1 MINKQF
7 KSSENSSGTALNY
20 NEEAPEMLWSSK
32 TEDGY
37 LGKCRKHCTY
47 VSLPPSP
54 EQLSAKK
61 GFLGIISLHREKR
74 KSLASLIHR
83 RCLQP
88 LLWGPPQSSPILNL
102 VDRDSQN
109 SLCRILSPR
118 LQLKY
123 TEYWTLAVSPQS
135 LPRIFETVFYLYFT
149 DDIEACKSQGHTV
162 RK

>member
-83 RCLQP
+83 QCLQP
-88 LLWGPPQSSPILNL
+88 LLWGPPVFTNTKPSWQRFPEFPLPHPLPKAAAKIYWVLNTCCITSILTTIFW
-102 VDRDSQN
+102 DS
-109 SLCRILSPR
+109 L
-118 LQLKY
+118 LQM
-123 TEYWTLAVSPQS
+123 T
-135 LPRIFETVFYLYFT
+135 
-149 DDIEACKSQGHTV
+149 
-162 RK
+162 